1 MLMGAFLICLVSRG
15 TAWLGSGLRF
25 GLGVLALLA
34 MFAFGGRV
42 SLVFSML
49 IAGGRRTRRL
59 GETADL
65 GTPVRPQDRDY
76 RASAR
81 AYPLHRARDHWRDR
95 AFRSGRGAVQMRAGG
110 LSVNVRD
117 FQREVSPRRLR
128 RECSRRTI
136 RVVSPIHAQV
146 PAIR

>member
-1 MLMGAFLICLVSRG
+1 MGTEYAGESLIRDELVRIQTGIEAEYNAARANATRLEHQIDQLKGQSNITTEKQPPPSARSPTTRRRG
-15 TAWLGSGLRF
+15 LD
-25 GLGVLALLA
+25 GVS
-34 MFAFGGRV
+34 GGR
-42 SLVFSML
+42 
-49 IAGGRRTRRL
+49 A
-59 GETADL
+59 TA
-65 GTPVRPQDRDY
+65 T
-76 RASAR
+76 
-81 AYPLHRARDHWRDR
+81 
-95 AFRSGRGAVQMRAGG
+95 MRAGG